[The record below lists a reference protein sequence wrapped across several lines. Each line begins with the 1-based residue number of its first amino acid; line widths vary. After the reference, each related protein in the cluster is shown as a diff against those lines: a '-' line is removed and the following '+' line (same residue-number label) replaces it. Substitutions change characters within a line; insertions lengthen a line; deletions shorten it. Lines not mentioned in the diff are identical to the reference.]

1 MSYLTSGF
9 IELELHKDFFFE
21 YYEELSERQ
30 GHFYEMLIDT
40 YHTKLTIYIFFVVV
54 VKLSQLSFKW
64 KKTACL
70 NLKAWFLFF

>member
-1 MSYLTSGF
+1 
-9 IELELHKDFFFE
+9 
-21 YYEELSERQ
+21 
-30 GHFYEMLIDT
+30 MLIDT